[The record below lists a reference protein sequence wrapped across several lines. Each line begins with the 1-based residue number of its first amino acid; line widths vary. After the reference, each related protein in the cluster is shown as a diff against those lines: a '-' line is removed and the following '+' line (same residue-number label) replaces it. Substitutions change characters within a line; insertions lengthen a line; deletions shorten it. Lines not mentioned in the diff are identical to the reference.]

1 MKVKILVEFDV
12 DTEDE
17 NEARAAASMAA
28 YHNLTLTR
36 NGVDTRDDVKV
47 HVDGVG
53 EIAVCLGEDHD

>member
-17 NEARAAASMAA
+17 NEARAAASVAA
-28 YHNLTLTR
+28 YHNLCFTL
-36 NGVDTRDDVKV
+36 NGLQVVEEVSV

-53 EIAVCLGEDHD
+53 EIEVCLGEDHD